1 MKQGKGTKS
10 RTALNRARNAVA
22 PVLLAAAALVQGFT
36 LIELMIV
43 VAIIGI
49 LAVVA
54 IPQYQNYVA
63 RAQVSEALSLASG
76 AKTAVA
82 EYLNTTGT
90 LPATNSDAGLT
101 DDITGKYVASVEV
114 ENGVITA
121 IFSLDA
127 SSKLQGASVKL
138 TPVDH
143 GGSVEWSCSGT
154 DLNEYLPSE
163 CVPDGGSGGVGNNS
177 DTVNENN
184 GSTNGNVTKKTTK
197 KKTTKKKTTKKKT
210 TKKKTTKKKTTKKK
224 AG

>member
-1 MKQGKGTKS
+1 MKQVKGTKS
-10 RTALNRARNAVA
+10 RPAINRARNAVA

-36 LIELMIV
+36 LIELMIA

-49 LAVVA
+49 LVA
-54 IPQYQNYVA
+54 IGIPQYQNYVA

-82 EYLNTTGT
+82 EYLNTTGA
-90 LPATNSDAGLT
+90 LPATNSDVGLT
-101 DDITGKYVASVEV
+101 DDMTGKYVASVEI

-121 IFSLDA
+121 VSSLNA

-163 CVPDGGSGGVGNNS
+163 CVPDGGSGDVGNNS
-177 DTVNENN
+177 DAVIENN
-184 GSTNGNVTKKTTK
+184 GPTNGSVTKKTTK
-197 KKTTKKKTTKKKT
+197 KKTN
-210 TKKKTTKKKTTKKK
+210 KKK